1 MHKCCKATAARGREQ
16 RRAARSSSVELNGFL
31 SLLFQEALEELVIA
45 LCGKHEYVKDDLGQH
60 AAPCSL
66 KLKEACHRL
75 LVEWHVR
82 EQISGAP
89 QLAPLWNEDFSL
101 QHSVERG

>member
-16 RRAARSSSVELNGFL
+16 RRAPRSSSL
-31 SLLFQEALEELVIA
+31 SSMASYHCFPEALEELVIA
-45 LCGKHEYVKDDLGQH
+45 LCGKHEYVKDDLGRH